1 MRLGEGNRGRER
13 GRERKNWSRIK
24 RNKNRHRRIDGSL
37 YGIAINASKYFHS
50 TNDNMLDKSARCT
63 CTANSFLFVYAWI
76 RIWLSKYIYRNR
88 YPMSGLNSDANI
100 KSFAKSCASSGFSR
114 SWCNGTRNANISR
127 RWRAFRTYI
136 YSQQPHSIQSWNSAT
151 EDSKLPRECVSCTT
165 CALNIIRR
173 ALV

>member
-1 MRLGEGNRGRER
+1 MRLGEGKRRR
-13 GRERKNWSRIK
+13 TRRRRKKTNWCIES
-24 RNKNRHRRIDGSL
+24 NENRHRRSDGSL

-100 KSFAKSCASSGFSR
+100 KSFAESCASSGFSR

-127 RWRAFRTYI
+127 RWRAFRI
-136 YSQQPHSIQSWNSAT
+136 YAMQQPHSIQSWNSAT
-151 EDSKLPRECVSCTT
+151 KDSKLPRECVSCTT